1 MSSSPKQEDSSKTI
15 RLLVIL
21 VAALSFLL
29 VLVVGAVIAIA
40 LLLFQSNGEEVAQ
53 RQASPE
59 TKNIKEDMLDPAG
72 VKMPE
77 VAVGVVKKE
86 NHGTIV
92 QPLAPLP
99 DEFSPADRPTES
111 DLRYL
116 FSSNDPVLYEYSSS
130 VSIKDAVVSR
140 NGRVTY
146 RFRDENPV
154 EFLRDVYDEMNRNG
168 DEEEPFSL
176 SASGTGFVVH
186 PDGLIV
192 TCAHVVNDS
201 KNVDVKLGG
210 KTWRGTVVKTDEK
223 HDLALV
229 RVEPDE
235 PLRYLAIA
243 NSTPSLGTSARVF
256 GFPMTDQLGRTLKL
270 TTGTVSGFD
279 NVGDKTTRLQLD
291 ATANP
296 GNSGGPVT
304 NDDGAVLGVVDSILA
319 GGQVADMSFAV
330 PGNQLQKFLDESAIS
345 FRLADENENDSQS
358 IRELGEVSQAVA
370 MIEISGDDLA
380 NNWKIADVT
389 VTSRRGTQRSNA
401 FVLLNGRV
409 PSPFG
414 KSETLRGKIVV
425 DSRGKIIYASGS
437 SLLPVVMQNAMTI
450 GISELP
456 QAGDKKW
463 TAKESLLLRSE
474 TTEREDDSIADP
486 FGFRG
491 FGGRSMRMPFAPMH
505 PFGRSR
511 ATKEITRQTLEAVEV
526 VDDFEVSAS
535 EPQVKIRQRRKVR
548 KHDLSD
554 KKDSESVVL
563 RGETIFRPE
572 VGLLDSG
579 KLKGDLETKV
589 DGKSFE
595 AEVAFSFKRI
605 SKEMIEAEKQKKKDQ
620 LAKRKRVEE
629 ANEKSRQAAFKRLDG
644 LSDGEPG
651 FSVPLGLRAA
661 GGEDVEKATVENPRV
676 VAKIPKGR
684 GQGTVAISADGD
696 FVAVGLSRSLQ
707 LYRLNDDGDDYVL
720 ADEYKGDGPVFHS
733 LDSIEF
739 SVNGNRLVG
748 ADVFGKTQIFDI
760 EDGQLKKLLSIRRGK
775 PLAIDQDG
783 RLVALYLTNGNELS
797 VFDIDSEETVLEVSE
812 DLYPSRVSDV
822 CFSSDGG
829 QLIVAQGSRASLID
843 IESGEVSDTMEL
855 PFKGSRTQ
863 AVFGGNGRFIL
874 GGRKAVSVATG
885 ETIELP
891 AHEKCYAIS
900 GDGNWFVYLRSNFD
914 ETIQFDRI
922 GDSERYRID
931 PGDNSGHWNA
941 FGFAA
946 KRNRM
951 VAFEVFSESIF
962 VIDFP

>member
-1 MSSSPKQEDSSKTI
+1 MSTPPKQEDSSKTI

-21 VAALSFLL
+21 VGSLSL
-29 VLVVGAVIAIA
+29 VLVLVLGAVIA
-40 LLLFQSNGEEVAQ
+40 LLLIQRGEEEVAQ
-53 RQASPE
+53 TQTAPPTNNVEQDALAPAVKEKRDGSDIQALS
-59 TKNIKEDMLDPAG
+59 
-72 VKMPE
+72 
-77 VAVGVVKKE
+77 
-86 NHGTIV
+86 
-92 QPLAPLP
+92 PLP
-99 DEFSPADRPTES
+99 DEFETVDQPSKS
-111 DLRYL
+111 DLRYR
-116 FSSNDPVLYEYSSS
+116 FPSEAPVLYEYSSS
-130 VSIKDAVVSR
+130 VSIEDATVSR
-140 NGRVTY
+140 KGRVTY
-146 RFRDENPV
+146 RFRDDDPV

-168 DEEEPFSL
+168 DEEKPISL
-176 SASGTGFVVH
+176 AASGTGFVVH

-210 KTWRGTVVKTDEK
+210 KTYRGTVVKTDQE

-229 RVEPDE
+229 RVQPDE

-243 NSTPSLGTSARVF
+243 TSTPSLGTSARVF
-256 GFPMTDQLGRTLKL
+256 GFPMTDQLGRTMKL

-279 NVGDKTTRLQLD
+279 NVGDKSTRLQLD

-319 GGQVADMSFAV
+319 GGKVADMSFAV

-345 FRLADENENDSQS
+345 FRLAEENENDSHS
-358 IRELGEVSQAVA
+358 IHELGEVSEAVA
-370 MIEISGDDLA
+370 MIEISGHDLA
-380 NNWKIADVT
+380 SSWKIADVT
-389 VTSRRGTQRSNA
+389 VTSRRGTQRSNS
-401 FVLLNGRV
+401 FVLLNGRI

-425 DSRGKIIYASGS
+425 DSRGKIVYASEA

-456 QAGDKKW
+456 QSGGKKW
-463 TAKESLLLRSE
+463 TSSESLLLRSE
-474 TTEREDDSIADP
+474 TTEREDEPMTDP
-486 FGFRG
+486 FGIRG
-491 FGGRSMRMPFAPMH
+491 FGGRSMRMPFGPMH

-511 ATKEITRQTLEAVEV
+511 ATKEVTRQTLEAVEV
-526 VDDFEVSAS
+526 VDDFEVSAL
-535 EPQVKIRQRRKVR
+535 EPQVKIRQRRKVL
-548 KHDLSD
+548 KQDLAGQ
-554 KKDSESVVL
+554 KGSESVVL
-563 RGETIFRPE
+563 RGETVFQSEI
-572 VGLLDSG
+572 GLLDSG
-579 KLKGDLETKV
+579 KLKGDFETEI

-595 AEVAFSFKRI
+595 AEVSFSFKRI
-605 SKEMIEAEKQKKKDQ
+605 TKEMVDAENQKRKDQ
-620 LAKRKRVEE
+620 LVKRKQVQE
-629 ANEKSRQAAFKRLDG
+629 ANEKSRQAAFERLDG

-651 FSVPLGLRAA
+651 FSVPLGLRGA

-696 FVAVGLSRSLQ
+696 FVAVGLTRSLK
-707 LYRLNDDGDDYVL
+707 LYRLSDKGDDYEL
-720 ADEYKGDGPVFHS
+720 ADQYKGDGAVFHS

-739 SVNGNRLVG
+739 SVNGNRLVA
-748 ADVFGKTQIFDI
+748 ADVFGKTQVFDI
-760 EDGQLKKLLSIRRGK
+760 EDGKLKKLLSLRGK
-775 PLAIDQDG
+775 PMAIDQG
-783 RLVALYLTNGNELS
+783 GKFVALYSSNGNKLS
-797 VFDIDSEETVLEVSE
+797 VFDIDSEEAVLELAN

-822 CFSSDGG
+822 FFSADGE
-829 QLIVAQGSRASLID
+829 QLVVAQGSRASLID

-855 PFKGSRTQ
+855 PFKGNRTQ
-863 AVFGGNGRFIL
+863 AVFGGNGKFII

-885 ETIELP
+885 DTVELP

-922 GDSERYRID
+922 GDPERYRMD
-931 PGDNSGHWNA
+931 PGENSGHWNA
-941 FGFAA
+941 FGFAT

-951 VAFEVFSESIF
+951 VAFEVFSDSIF